1 MLVSKRDEVLGHVAQ
16 AVEVAA
22 NAAEVTEGGQ
32 QSVEP
37 QTTAEVSVFDILLTQ
52 LGIRFAVRRQADVL
66 AQSARL
72 LNKVHVCHDL
82 RCHLAKPL
90 GVDSR
95 HCHRHKEDKNLVG
108 RAGAK
113 IKEIFHR
120 GFYTM

>member
-82 RCHLAKPL
+82 
-90 GVDSR
+90 
-95 HCHRHKEDKNLVG
+95 
-108 RAGAK
+108 
-113 IKEIFHR
+113 
-120 GFYTM
+120 